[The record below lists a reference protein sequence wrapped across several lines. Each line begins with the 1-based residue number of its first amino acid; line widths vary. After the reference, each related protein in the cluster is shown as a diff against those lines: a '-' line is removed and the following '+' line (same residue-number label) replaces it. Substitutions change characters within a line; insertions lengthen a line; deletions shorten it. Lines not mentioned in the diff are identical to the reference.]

1 MQGPPGAL
9 NAKWWFITLGV
20 GIYMFILLLTF
31 YIDLLAFIIMMKVK
45 NIKYHSQKSQTKLGV
60 RLFIVQKN
68 EQILLKGGTSY
79 FLFTTV

>member
-1 MQGPPGAL
+1 MQGPPAAL

-45 NIKYHSQKSQTKLGV
+45 NIKYHSQ
-60 RLFIVQKN
+60 
-68 EQILLKGGTSY
+68 
-79 FLFTTV
+79 